1 MVHWNDEVKLLG
13 VNIQCDHIEAI
24 RPKTVLVKKQE
35 KSCLVESIVSTL

>member
-24 RPKTVLVKKQE
+24 RPDIVVINKQE